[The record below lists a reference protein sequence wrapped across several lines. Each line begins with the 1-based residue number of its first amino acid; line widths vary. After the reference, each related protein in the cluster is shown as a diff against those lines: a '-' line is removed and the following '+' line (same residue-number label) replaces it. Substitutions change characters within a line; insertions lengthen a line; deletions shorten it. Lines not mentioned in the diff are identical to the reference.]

1 MVLRYAVIFITFRV
15 SYGRRSWYPF
25 LYPDFKDR
33 GLPRPYI
40 LKIRIRV
47 VRIKDTQTKGKSW
60 TSERRRPVSIWVALV
75 MLVIPPSYGHLKGAA
90 LYVVGW
96 PLSCWS
102 FREVMDI

>member
-1 MVLRYAVIFITFRV
+1 MVLRYAVVFITFRV
-15 SYGRRSWYPF
+15 SYGRRSWCPF

-60 TSERRRPVSIWVALV
+60 TSERRRPVCSGVALV
-75 MLVIPPSYGHLKGAA
+75 MLVVPRSYGHLEGAA
-90 LYVVGW
+90 L
-96 PLSCWS
+96 
-102 FREVMDI
+102 

>member
-40 LKIRIRV
+40 LKIGIRV
-47 VRIKDTQTKGKSW
+47 VMIKDIQTKGKK
-60 TSERRRPVSIWVALV
+60 L
-75 MLVIPPSYGHLKGAA
+75 
-90 LYVVGW
+90 
-96 PLSCWS
+96 
-102 FREVMDI
+102 DI